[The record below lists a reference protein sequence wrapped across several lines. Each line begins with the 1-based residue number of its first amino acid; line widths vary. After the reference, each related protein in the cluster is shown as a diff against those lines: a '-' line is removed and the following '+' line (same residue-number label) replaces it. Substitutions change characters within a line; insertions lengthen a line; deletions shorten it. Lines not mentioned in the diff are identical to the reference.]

1 MRILVTGG
9 HGFIGSHVLRQ
20 LVEEGH
26 EVGNFDIIDPS
37 PYATAVSD
45 DYEFYKADVT
55 DPVEVYNAVVD
66 FEPQR
71 VIHLASLL
79 GRASNRSPRRA
90 FSVNVDGTI
99 NVLEAADALDVERV
113 VVASS
118 VAAYGNV
125 SMDQERMDETAR
137 QEPRNM
143 YGLTKYAVERVGTKY
158 EEERGVEFV
167 AIEPMHGLGPDRVR
181 GNVEDAYIVKAAVS
195 GTPITVPN
203 VEHPIE
209 IIYVGDEASGFI
221 AAALADSPSYNRYIV
236 GTGEQATLADVADYV
251 RKYVPDAEFEMS
263 DRRGKDALEAL
274 PPSDTSRIREDLGWE
289 PEYTIEEA
297 VEVYVD
303 WLRENPEKW
312 SFDGDDVPWENE

>member
-20 LVEEGH
+20 LVEAGH

-37 PYATAVSD
+37 PYAGVVAD
-45 DYEFYKADVT
+45 EYEFYKGDVT
-55 DPVEVYNAVVD
+55 DPIDVYNAIAD

-71 VIHLASLL
+71 MIHLASLL
-79 GRASNRSPRRA
+79 GRSSNASPRGA
-90 FSVNVDGTI
+90 MEVNVGGTI

-113 VVASS
+113 VAASS
-118 VAAYGNV
+118 VAAYGNRPLE
-125 SMDQERMDETAR
+125 QGTMDETDP
-137 QEPRNM
+137 QEPGHM
-143 YGLTKYAVERVGTKY
+143 YGLSKYAVERIGVQY
-158 EEERGVEFV
+158 EEQRGVEFV

-221 AAALADSPSYNRYIV
+221 AAALADSPSYHRYIV
-236 GTGEQATLADVADYV
+236 GSGEHATLGDVVEYV
-251 RKYVPDAEFEMS
+251 EKLVPDAELEMS
-263 DRRGKDALEAL
+263 DKRGQDALESL
-274 PPSDTSRIREDLGWE
+274 PKSDTSRIREDLGWE
-289 PEYTIEEA
+289 PQYTIEEA
-297 VEVYVD
+297 VGVYVD
-303 WLRENPEKW
+303 WLQENPDMW
-312 SFDGDDVPWENE
+312 SFDAADVPWENE

>member
-9 HGFIGSHVLRQ
+9 HGFIGSHVVRQ
-20 LVEEGH
+20 LVEGDH
-26 EVGNFDIIDPS
+26 EVANFDIIDPS
-37 PYATAVSD
+37 PYAGVVAD
-45 DYEFYKADVT
+45 DYEFYKSDVT
-55 DPVEVYNAVVD
+55 DAVDVYNAVAD

-71 VIHLASLL
+71 IIHLASLL

-113 VVASS
+113 VAASS

-125 SMDQERMDETAR
+125 SMDQETMDETAH

-143 YGLTKYAVERVGTKY
+143 YGLTKYAVERIGTKY
-158 EEERGVEFV
+158 EAERGVEFV

-203 VEHPIE
+203 VEEPIE

-221 AAALADSPSYNRYIV
+221 AAALADAPSYNRYIV
-236 GTGEQATLADVADYV
+236 GTGEQASLADVADYV
-251 RKYVPDAEFEMS
+251 RAHVPDAEFEMS
-263 DRRGKDALEAL
+263 DRRGQDALEAL

-303 WLRENPEKW
+303 WLRENPDMW
-312 SFDGDDVPWENE
+312 SFDASDVPWERE